1 MNKGGLTAAFA
12 GFALVVMGVLPPLVL
27 EDTYGDVAVPGSANL
42 HLPAGEVDVTLRSV
56 APTDEPS
63 VPPLSIRIIR
73 TRWDPPAEV
82 VESPRTT
89 SLIFGDKR
97 VRVWVVRTSQEADYR
112 VDIDGEVYGPYKPT
126 LTFGHIMRNQSLLSL
141 LATGATIS
149 WVFFIC
155 VGGVVFCAVFG
166 IGFGLLAAVGAL
178 PTRLVGAEAVGQTV
192 GESVNRARKFGLE
205 TLPLP
210 CIADRSDHW
219 ISGTTASADASERAD
234 LRGGTS

>member
-27 EDTYGDVAVPGSANL
+27 EDTYGDVAVPGSATVR
-42 HLPAGEVDVTLRSV
+42 LPAGEVDVTLRSV

-63 VPPLSIRIIR
+63 MPPLSMRISGPDGI
-73 TRWDPPAEV
+73 PQPEV

-97 VRVWVVRTSQEADYR
+97 VRVWVVRIAQEGDYR

-126 LTFGHIMRNQSLLSL
+126 LTFGHIMRNDSLLAL

-155 VGGVVFCAVFG
+155 VVGAVFG
-166 IGFGLLAAVGAL
+166 TVFGIVLGLLFAVGPFLLAS
-178 PTRLVGAEAVGQTV
+178 AVRKLLARP
-192 GESVNRARKFGLE
+192 SVNL
-205 TLPLP
+205 
-210 CIADRSDHW
+210 
-219 ISGTTASADASERAD
+219 
-234 LRGGTS
+234 